1 MIMDS
6 SADFPN
12 CPICGSNSW
21 TIVHG
26 GPVRDGA
33 FGSLRAGRVA
43 RCGGCGVDRLA
54 ESACLPDIAYA
65 TATYR
70 QSLGQSHDLESHFGA
85 HDELARF
92 TLETIWPRSLR
103 GRRVADI
110 GCGGGSLLDHAGKLP
125 DEMLAIDPDPGF
137 AKSRVARGDKW
148 FPTAAA
154 AAETH
159 AGQVDIAFSVQVIE
173 HVHDP
178 RKFLSDIR
186 SLLSPGGIV
195 VMSTPNRADILG
207 DLLPE
212 EFGRFFFRTQHRWYF
227 DTDSLR
233 RCAEAAGLVTEE
245 IKHVHR
251 YGIANAMHW
260 LRDRCPRGRTP
271 LHPLDSSLDLLWR
284 SWLETNGRSD
294 NLYAILRRGQEQP

>member
-110 GCGGGSLLDHAGKLP
+110 GCGGGASSAPLRFTHWQAG
-125 DEMLAIDPDPGF
+125 
-137 AKSRVARGDKW
+137 
-148 FPTAAA
+148 
-154 AAETH
+154 
-159 AGQVDIAFSVQVIE
+159 
-173 HVHDP
+173 
-178 RKFLSDIR
+178 
-186 SLLSPGGIV
+186 
-195 VMSTPNRADILG
+195 RADPWCAYRA
-207 DLLPE
+207 DPWCAYPE
-212 EFGRFFFRTQHRWYF
+212 VLATVYCAL
-227 DTDSLR
+227 DSL
-233 RCAEAAGLVTEE
+233 
-245 IKHVHR
+245 
-251 YGIANAMHW
+251 N
-260 LRDRCPRGRTP
+260 
-271 LHPLDSSLDLLWR
+271 
-284 SWLETNGRSD
+284 
-294 NLYAILRRGQEQP
+294 